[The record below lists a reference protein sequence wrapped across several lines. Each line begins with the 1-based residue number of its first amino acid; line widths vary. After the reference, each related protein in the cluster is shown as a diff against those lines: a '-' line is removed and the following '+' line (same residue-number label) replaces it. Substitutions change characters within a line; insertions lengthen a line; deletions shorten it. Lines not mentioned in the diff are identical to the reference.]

1 MRNEHIFRFKIAWIV
16 GAATY
21 FVGAVFTTMDGMPSF
36 IMQPIMAA
44 IVSAIAVVVCR
55 EAGHMLR
62 VPFLR
67 KVWTETKWLPALI
80 AGIGIALLVF
90 SAFPGQ
96 MTLHTRVVD
105 DEFRESWKTLGDS
118 CFPGYFALL
127 FAVANWPL
135 GTRSE
140 SSESNLR
147 E

>member
-1 MRNEHIFRFKIAWIV
+1 
-16 GAATY
+16 
-21 FVGAVFTTMDGMPSF
+21 
-36 IMQPIMAA
+36 
-44 IVSAIAVVVCR
+44 
-55 EAGHMLR
+55 
-62 VPFLR
+62 
-67 KVWTETKWLPALI
+67 
-80 AGIGIALLVF
+80 
-90 SAFPGQ
+90 